1 MRSLEQ
7 FSKKDHGFLDGAVSW
22 LLGIGESLIYL
33 TSLIFF
39 FFFVHSFSCSVSLPS
54 LGAICLFELRG
65 ELDSWFQKLS
75 FFPKFFFLVQMWMK
89 IRVSEIPHK
98 MKLLFSAQSCSSSQ
112 FGTDW
117 ASLAGARDALCSGH
131 TCWHLPGCPGSGS
144 LGSSGPLCLCN
155 SQTWETQGAKH
166 PAKLATED
174 TGQELKPAWQVQLHW
189 EHALVLAMPSWN
201 TATSMAHFNLS
212 EWAASGAINALSR
225 SALISHWWQ

>member
-39 FFFVHSFSCSVSLPS
+39 FSLSIPFLVVFPFLLWEQSVYLSWEGNWIHDFKS
-54 LGAICLFELRG
+54 CLF
-65 ELDSWFQKLS
+65 SQS
-75 FFPKFFFLVQMWMK
+75 FFFLVQMWMK